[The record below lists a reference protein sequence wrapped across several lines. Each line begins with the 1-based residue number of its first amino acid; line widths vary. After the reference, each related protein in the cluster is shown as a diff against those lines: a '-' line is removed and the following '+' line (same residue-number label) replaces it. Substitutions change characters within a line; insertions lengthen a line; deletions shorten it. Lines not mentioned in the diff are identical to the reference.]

1 MRTLDSSR
9 HLGFWTLMEVVGG
22 WWLWFVP
29 DRGEGNNI
37 QSSPKEQ
44 NKRKKNV
51 EEKKSNTYIE
61 GERETVHSRKCAR
74 ARVFTFSPFVV
85 VPLLFD
91 ATQVKTRNSSCLYT
105 SSPSPSFS
113 SSSFQKKAK
122 STKKPKSIEERK
134 RPKKERKKEGT
145 RQKI

>member
-1 MRTLDSSR
+1 LEDGGAAADPSSCVNYRREKVGERFFEEQVRTLDSSR

-51 EEKKSNTYIE
+51 EEKKSNI
-61 GERETVHSRKCAR
+61 R
-74 ARVFTFSPFVV
+74 
-85 VPLLFD
+85 
-91 ATQVKTRNSSCLYT
+91 
-105 SSPSPSFS
+105 
-113 SSSFQKKAK
+113 
-122 STKKPKSIEERK
+122 I
-134 RPKKERKKEGT
+134 
-145 RQKI
+145 